1 MGKVDTANGEFE
13 ADHAEKLQS
22 LDEKLAAMT
31 DFLQTIHDTRRE
43 RRAVKENTLGTNEK
57 TVAMGNR
64 WASRARKNLHF
75 QRNAYVPPPA
85 ASKHSCLFEPGGG
98 RSKVGF
104 SLASSL

>member
-1 MGKVDTANGEFE
+1 MQVDLEEGLKHLVNDYPPSENINICQKRMG
-13 ADHAEKLQS
+13 
-22 LDEKLAAMT
+22 
-31 DFLQTIHDTRRE
+31 HDTRRE